1 MHHKIANR
9 ALPGKTAMRYL
20 KGPRDDSRNQNLS
33 GHPPSPFPPSFHL
46 QCEACCLLTTLMKL
60 TFGHPLFRTTQSPLS
75 TIRIVAS
82 IDGQQYRVVDL
93 TGAKDG
99 TWIRQRI
106 FHKVFRQIFTCG
118 AKTHAHFGIV
128 VNTSTAAKV
137 VLYLPLGSWL
147 LCPW

>member
-1 MHHKIANR
+1 
-9 ALPGKTAMRYL
+9 
-20 KGPRDDSRNQNLS
+20 
-33 GHPPSPFPPSFHL
+33 
-46 QCEACCLLTTLMKL
+46 MKL

-106 FHKVFRQIFTCG
+106 FHKLSIPAQLQKLFFIYPSEVGSYALGNALNDNTLFYHCQQSGDPSGSLKVF
-118 AKTHAHFGIV
+118 V
-128 VNTSTAAKV
+128 STSPDRPPTSD
-137 VLYLPLGSWL
+137 PRLGREWL
-147 LCPW
+147 SVCPA